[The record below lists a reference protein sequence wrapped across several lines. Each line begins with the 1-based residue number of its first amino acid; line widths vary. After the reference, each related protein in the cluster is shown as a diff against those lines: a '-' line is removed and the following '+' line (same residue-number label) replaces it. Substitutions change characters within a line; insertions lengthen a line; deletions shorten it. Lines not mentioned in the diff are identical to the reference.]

1 MDDDNAQSGYYREI
15 ARAFLERRG
24 GALILSPKDQAAI
37 AVWEEKR
44 VPLSVVLEGIG
55 RTFDRLKARGRAT
68 RTTSLVF
75 CDREV
80 EAAFAQH
87 RDRAAGRRRSPE
99 TTARTDKT
107 DKARREIAKAVEAL
121 GAADPEM
128 TRLLRSA
135 LEVLSAAWPDAA
147 GLEPIEAEIEQALW
161 AGSTTSERAEAAA
174 EAAKTARGKYPAG
187 LDDAV
192 RRRIIMAARLRRRVP
207 HVSLHY
213 Y

>member
-1 MDDDNAQSGYYREI
+1 MDDDCAQSGYYREI
-15 ARAFLERRG
+15 ARTFLERRG
-24 GALILSPKDQAAI
+24 GALVLSPKDQAAI
-37 AVWEEKR
+37 AVWEEKMI
-44 VPLSVVLEGIG
+44 PLSVVLEGIG

-68 RTTSLVF
+68 RTTSLAF

-87 RDRAAGRRRSPE
+87 RDRAAGRRKTSEAAARS
-99 TTARTDKT
+99 DKN

-121 GAADPEM
+121 SAVDPEM

-135 LEVLSAAWPDAA
+135 LEALSAARPDTAA
-147 GLEPIEAEIEQALW
+147 LERIEAEIEQTLW
-161 AGSTTSERAEAAA
+161 AGTTTSERADAAA
-174 EAAKTARGKYPAG
+174 ETAKTARGKSPAG
-187 LDDAV
+187 LEEAV
-192 RRRIIMAARLRRRVP
+192 RRRVIMAARLRRRVP